1 MQELIYGVGCG
12 VLHGQPIPFDALCG
26 SCDLLSTRLVS
37 SHPVRW
43 VEGRVKESHP
53 RKGKL
58 LNLWTRNLI
67 VRFAIMKNPAKSKW
81 TRVEMWGK
89 CIVVFALNLFKRLQA
104 FYLNQLTYIMIGLTP
119 VKRLI
124 DNGWLQ
130 KQDQN

>member
-1 MQELIYGVGCG
+1 MVLYNFKLIT
-12 VLHGQPIPFDALCG
+12 PIYDYIIAG
-26 SCDLLSTRLVS
+26 
-37 SHPVRW
+37 
-43 VEGRVKESHP
+43 
-53 RKGKL
+53 
-58 LNLWTRNLI
+58 
-67 VRFAIMKNPAKSKW
+67 

-130 KQDQN
+130 KQDQSNYIIMVYIM